1 MKKISSFFLFAF
13 LVVFTLNLQAG
24 TWEKNKHK
32 EKHKVELT
40 ADGPYV
46 CYQPD
51 GKVKVVRVTTEGKIE
66 TQEYDTLPDHSV
78 SVVSHDGKLQFTV
91 PIHPVE
97 RPAWKYE
104 TPDNILVMSDPHA
117 NLECVVSLLQGNG
130 VIDDKLNWAFGHNQL
145 MIIGDIFD
153 RGKDATQI
161 FWLVYKLEAEA
172 EKAGGK
178 VHFLLGNHE
187 PMELSNDLRYAKDK
201 YKALADSL
209 GIEYASLYGPE
220 TELGRW
226 LGTRNTIQIIGD
238 NLYVHAG
245 LGKAFYD
252 RNLTIPEVNEKMSEV
267 LFLKNKKRKQ
277 VSPLHAFLYGNE
289 GPIWYRGLVRTDEKY
304 KPCTSDTLQMI
315 LQKYDVDHIIVG
327 HTIFKDISTFYDGK
341 VIGVNVNNKENR
353 KKRRGRGI
361 LIEQGTYYIVG
372 DKGKMRRLF
381 E

>member
-104 TPDNILVMSDPHA
+104 TPDKIFVMSDPHA

-130 VIDDKLNWAFGHNQL
+130 VIDDKLNWGFGHNQL

-161 FWLVYKLEAEA
+161 FWL
-172 EKAGGK
+172 G
-178 VHFLLGNHE
+178 
-187 PMELSNDLRYAKDK
+187 
-201 YKALADSL
+201 
-209 GIEYASLYGPE
+209 
-220 TELGRW
+220 
-226 LGTRNTIQIIGD
+226 
-238 NLYVHAG
+238 
-245 LGKAFYD
+245 
-252 RNLTIPEVNEKMSEV
+252 
-267 LFLKNKKRKQ
+267 
-277 VSPLHAFLYGNE
+277 
-289 GPIWYRGLVRTDEKY
+289 
-304 KPCTSDTLQMI
+304 
-315 LQKYDVDHIIVG
+315 
-327 HTIFKDISTFYDGK
+327 
-341 VIGVNVNNKENR
+341 
-353 KKRRGRGI
+353 
-361 LIEQGTYYIVG
+361 
-372 DKGKMRRLF
+372 
-381 E
+381 